1 MTESLALV
9 LFGDVVGSRR
19 DSAGSTAWLR
29 ELVAELDTAY
39 APETLAPFGFTQ
51 GDELQGLLEADA
63 DPIAAVLRAAL
74 GPEGRRMRW
83 VVVRGPADPDATG
96 DAPATER
103 TGPVFVAARSAIAE
117 ARAGHERLVILTGQP
132 DVDALLA
139 NLAPAL
145 VDLLD
150 GLTARQ
156 RTVAR
161 MALIEDMRQS
171 EVAARLNVRRATI
184 SVSFNRARVRSLQR
198 LVAGIRRVYASGAG
212 DPWREAGGSVAAAD
226 AEPASRS
233 APADSQAKGAPS

>member
-1 MTESLALV
+1 
-9 LFGDVVGSRR
+9 
-19 DSAGSTAWLR
+19 
-29 ELVAELDTAY
+29 
-39 APETLAPFGFTQ
+39 
-51 GDELQGLLEADA
+51 
-63 DPIAAVLRAAL
+63 
-74 GPEGRRMRW
+74 
-83 VVVRGPADPDATG
+83 
-96 DAPATER
+96 
-103 TGPVFVAARSAIAE
+103 VFVAARSAIAE

-171 EVAARLNVRRATI
+171 EVADRLNVRRATI

>member
-39 APETLAPFGFTQ
+39 APARLAPFGFTQ
-51 GDELQGLLEADA
+51 GDELQGLLAADA

-83 VVVRGPADPDATG
+83 VVVRGPVDPDATG

-103 TGPVFVAARSAIAE
+103 TGPVFVAARSAIDE
-117 ARAGHERLVILTGQP
+117 ARLTGQP
-132 DVDALLA
+132 DVDALLS

-145 VDLLD
+145 VDMLD

-161 MALIEDMRQS
+161 MALIEDLRQS
-171 EVAARLNVRRATI
+171 EVADRLNVRRATI

-198 LVAGIRRVYASGAG
+198 LVAGIRRVYASGSG
-212 DPWREAGGSVAAAD
+212 DPWREAGGTVAAAD

-233 APADSQAKGAPS
+233 VPADTQAKGAPS